1 MEQLSR
7 AYGRLVRAAAEAVE
21 RPSRVL
27 LALLLA
33 FNVGALFSVLA
44 FATSH
49 YALPPAASVLSTTNS
64 SFSALRAMDLLSVL
78 ASEPH
83 MANSRRNQEV
93 RHWLAN
99 ELTELKAYGEERGH
113 SVELSLSD
121 PVNIIVGPGSWQ
133 SAGTGYW
140 QSSNLALRI
149 KGKKS
154 NALLVSAHY
163 DSAPLAPGATDNGI
177 AVAVCLETVRN
188 ILSSSPAD
196 ASMQSDVIFLLN
208 NGEEVGLLGG
218 RSFVRHPWF
227 SDVRA
232 FINLDSGGAASEGA
246 RSAVWRSN
254 SADMMRGYAA
264 SAPFPHASVAS
275 QNAMGL
281 IPSDTDASVY
291 SKWGLPGFDIGF
303 YSNRNLYH
311 SQFDD
316 INHVSPRSVQQMGEN
331 LLANVKHFCAADVAN
346 IRVQS
351 GTTGFEQTDFA
362 YAELRGMGMFI
373 LSARLYRTA
382 LVILTVIIM
391 GLFTSLF
398 RSVGVAW
405 RNALPFLDACV
416 VVMLSIGLPPLLVL
430 TLSWLKA
437 AVNPGSSYGHP
448 VLNFVWVAAA
458 VLLAILIVLHAVAPR
473 IQLASHSTLPYASVG
488 DVEIG
493 EEEDDDEDS
502 ASVEAAFASG
512 SGTTNPQQVLYGNT
526 WITWAMLAF
535 NGACLLVALK
545 MSAAGAQSGFVLL
558 ELGFW
563 STYAVAFNAA
573 VAFAITRPSIISV
586 FPDINLQNFFQR
598 WAWFFYLSNSSWFPL
613 LRLADFI
620 DMAVLNILPSTVS
633 EGLPEPVMDLF
644 SATLVTLSLS
654 TAIPALRHMPV
665 RIGRVCI
672 AVMSGIFLVA
682 YITAMVR
689 FPFSSNAPAHV
700 VYYERWDVTTAESAS
715 LSGFSLRT
723 DGLFTI
729 DDMAKLAQRRGVHGL
744 DCRTVP
750 KRCVKM
756 DAPPPEIRDA
766 VSSTVLGWDS
776 VLTVKLD
783 PLQAV
788 ADGSNNTSV
797 LRGEFTGPPGSK
809 TCSVRI
815 LTHDGRLDPYLELT
829 LDSRDGSQWVNEG
842 DNSEEGTPPSAVT
855 HYIERTLRARRFS
868 DPVAQTL
875 TTGFA
880 ASFTRGEPRP
890 EVVVNCM
897 LDETVVSQARR
908 LVDGT
913 VVGGWL
919 GWYPWGR
926 GDGGLTVEKV
936 V

>member
-33 FNVGALFSVLA
+33 LNVGALFSVLA

-64 SFSALRAMDLLSVL
+64 SFSGLRAMDLLSVL

-113 SVELSLSD
+113 NVELSLND
-121 PVNIIVGPGSWQ
+121 PVNIIAGPGSWQ

-188 ILSSSPAD
+188 ILSSSLPG

-208 NGEEVGLLGG
+208 NGEEIGLLGG
-218 RSFVRHPWF
+218 RSFIRHPWF

-316 INHVSPRSVQQMGEN
+316 TNHVSPRSVQQMGEN

-362 YAELRGMGMFI
+362 YAELRGMGMFV

-391 GLFTSLF
+391 GLFASLF
-398 RSVGVAW
+398 RSVGVAS

-416 VVMLSIGLPPLLVL
+416 LVLLSIGLPPLLVL
-430 TLSWLKA
+430 ALSWLKA

-458 VLLAILIVLHAVAPR
+458 VLLAILIVRQAVAPR
-473 IQLASHSTLPYASVG
+473 IQLASDSPQYISVA

-493 EEEDDDEDS
+493 EEEDDGEDS
-502 ASVEAAFASG
+502 ASVEAASASLLR
-512 SGTTNPQQVLYGNT
+512 TNPQQVHYGNT

-573 VAFAITRPSIISV
+573 VAFAITRPSIISA
-586 FPDINLQNFFQR
+586 FPDINLQNFFRR
-598 WAWFFYLSNSSWFPL
+598 WAWFLYLSNSSWFPL

-620 DMAVLNILPSTVS
+620 DMAVLNTLPSTVS

-644 SATLVTLSLS
+644 SAALVTLSLS

-672 AVMSGIFLVA
+672 AVISGIFVVTYFA
-682 YITAMVR
+682 AMVR

-700 VYYERWDVTTAESAS
+700 VYYERWDVTTAESANS
-715 LSGFSLRT
+715 SGFSLRT

-729 DDMAKLAQRRGVHGL
+729 DDMAKLAQSRGVHGL

-756 DAPPPEIRDA
+756 DAPPPEIRDV

-776 VLTVKLD
+776 VLTVSLD

-788 ADGSNNTSV
+788 AGGSNNTSV

-815 LTHDGRLDPYLELT
+815 LTHDGQPDPHFELT
-829 LDSRDGSQWVNEG
+829 LDSLDGSQWVNEG
-842 DNSEEGTPPSAVT
+842 GNNEEGTPPSAVT
-855 HYIERTLRARRFS
+855 NYIERTLRVRRFS

-875 TTGFA
+875 TAGFA
-880 ASFTRGEPRP
+880 ASFTTREPRP

-897 LDETVVSQARR
+897 LDETAVSQARK

-926 GDGGLTVEKV
+926 SDGGLTVEKAV
-936 V
+936 

>member
-1 MEQLSR
+1 MVTEQLSR

-21 RPSRVL
+21 QPTRVL
-27 LALLLA
+27 PALLLA

-44 FATSH
+44 FATNH
-49 YALPPAASVLSTTNS
+49 YAVPPAASVLSTANS
-64 SFSALRAMDLLSVL
+64 SFSAMRAMDLLSVL

-83 MANSRRNQEV
+83 MANSRRNQDV

-99 ELTELKAYGEERGH
+99 ELTELKAYGEEHGH
-113 SVELSLSD
+113 NVELSLSD

-149 KGKKS
+149 KGKTS
-154 NALLVSAHY
+154 SALLVSAHY

-188 ILSSSPAD
+188 ILSSSPPG

-218 RSFVRHPWF
+218 RSFVRHPWY

-316 INHVSPRSVQQMGEN
+316 TNHVSLRSVQQMGEN

-362 YAELRGMGMFI
+362 YAELRGMGMFV

-391 GLFTSLF
+391 GLFASLS
-398 RSVGVAW
+398 RSVGATW

-416 VVMLSIGLPPLLVL
+416 WVLLSIGLPPLLVL
-430 TLSWLKA
+430 ALSWLKS
-437 AVNPGSSYGHP
+437 AVNRGSSYGHP

-458 VLLAILIVLHAVAPR
+458 VLLAILIVLQAVAPR
-473 IQLASHSTLPYASVG
+473 IQLAS
-488 DVEIG
+488 
-493 EEEDDDEDS
+493 DS
-502 ASVEAAFASG
+502 SQY
-512 SGTTNPQQVLYGNT
+512 TQVLHGNT
-526 WITWAMLAF
+526 LINWGMLAF
-535 NGACLLVALK
+535 NGASLLVALK

-573 VAFAITRPSIISV
+573 VAFTITRPSIISA
-586 FPDINLQNFFQR
+586 FPDIDLQDFFTR
-598 WAWFFYLSNSSWFPL
+598 WAWFMHLCNSSWFPL
-613 LRLADFI
+613 LRLADLI
-620 DMAVLNILPSTVS
+620 DMAVLNTLPSTVS
-633 EGLPEPVMDLF
+633 EGLPEPAMDFF
-644 SATLVTLSLS
+644 SAALATLALS
-654 TAIPALRHMPV
+654 TAIPAIRHMPV
-665 RIGRVCI
+665 RTGRVCI
-672 AVMSGIFLVA
+672 AVISGIFFVTYFA
-682 YITAMVR
+682 AMVR

-700 VYYERWDVTTAESAS
+700 VYYERWNVTTAESANS
-715 LSGFSLRT
+715 SGFSLRT

-729 DDMAKLAQRRGVHGL
+729 DDMANLAQSRGVRGL

-750 KRCVKM
+750 KRCVYLG
-756 DAPPPEIRDA
+756 APPPEIRDA

-783 PLQAV
+783 SLQAV
-788 ADGSNNTSV
+788 TDGSKNTSV

-815 LTHDGRLDPYLELT
+815 LTHDGQPDPYLELT
-829 LDSRDGSQWVNEG
+829 LDSRDGSQWVSEG
-842 DNSEEGTPPSAVT
+842 DNSEEGTPPSTVT
-855 HYIERTLRARRFS
+855 NYVERTLRTRHFS

-875 TTGFA
+875 TAGFA
-880 ASFTRGEPRP
+880 ASFTTGEPRP

-897 LDETVVSQARR
+897 LDETAVSQARKI
-908 LVDGT
+908 LDGT